1 MFRHCEAFLIPHGGI
16 ATVVLLRDSI
26 SAPLCFEAPAEAV
39 WSLDL
44 GPFIILRIRICIL
57 GTALYSVSAFRIH
70 IRIRFR
76 GSRAPA
82 QAHTP
87 AVFSL
92 AWCIW
97 RLKRF
102 QRARDSRGRGAD
114 YIDWWWWWLGGG
126 RAERAEV

>member
-16 ATVVLLRDSI
+16 ATVVLLRDSV

-57 GTALYSVSAFRIH
+57 GTALYSVSAFRIR

-82 QAHTP
+82 QAAHSGGLLTC
-87 AVFSL
+87 VVHL
-92 AWCIW
+92 ATKT
-97 RLKRF
+97 LSA
-102 QRARDSRGRGAD
+102 RAAG
-114 YIDWWWWWLGGG
+114 
-126 RAERAEV
+126 